1 MIEIASPMPPQR
13 NPFLPMVVRQRRSPL
28 LKAAPQTS
36 RDRQRRRQI
45 TSRRKRKTFPRHRP
59 SIQIIFDRRSDRSIT
74 GPRGPQI
81 PIVVQAASTLSG
93 AISPAH
99 PDRRSF
105 LKTGA
110 IASTAL
116 VAGAALAEEALAAG
130 SIPQG
135 DVDILRLLAAA
146 ESSRPISGGNLT
158 FAEFS
163 IRKNQARAG
172 IRASS
177 HR

>member
-1 MIEIASPMPPQR
+1 MSWRKLTSFFVAACITMPKAPPGVKRPRDTNQLAKLIVDNATGQIE
-13 NPFLPMVVRQRRSPL
+13 
-28 LKAAPQTS
+28 
-36 RDRQRRRQI
+36 
-45 TSRRKRKTFPRHRP
+45 
-59 SIQIIFDRRSDRSIT
+59 DRRLSTRHEYFADR
-74 GPRGPQI
+74 
-81 PIVVQAASTLSG
+81 L
-93 AISPAH
+93 
-99 PDRRSF
+99 SF

-110 IASTAL
+110 IGSTAL

-146 ESSRPISGGNLT
+146 ESSRPISGCNLT
-158 FAEFS
+158 SFAEFS
-163 IRKNQARAG
+163 IRKNRARAG